1 VIESMLG
8 LQYGKI
14 VTEEGYRDGQV
25 TNRVRITQQSI
36 ATKDKAEMFKL
47 YLEQFNKFIDSE
59 DDSVTFELH
68 KDKRTKEP
76 CRVVVVSKEVL

>member
-1 VIESMLG
+1 MIESMLG